1 MYSLQEKNGFIPDIS
16 PEEEREQ
23 EELERE
29 RKGYFH
35 CFTEIEYLSPQ
46 TQKYREKTVAIV
58 EDAATGKIHYVD
70 LEQLRF
76 VPIEK

>member
-1 MYSLQEKNGFIPDIS
+1 MYSLQKKNGFIPGIS

-35 CFTEIEYLSPQ
+35 CFTEIEDLSPQ

>member
-1 MYSLQEKNGFIPDIS
+1 MFSLQKEIGFTPDIS

-23 EELERE
+23 EELCRE
-29 RKGYFH
+29 RQGYFH
-35 CFTEIEYLSPQ
+35 CFTEIEYSSPQ